1 MSVGF
6 SIKKVQSSYLPW
18 YNINQIAF
26 LQERLD
32 KLKTFDVFEYG
43 GGASSLYYLPIV
55 KSLCLSES
63 REEWFNFVKSN
74 ADKDHLCKLNAKHIT
89 KDFAASISLF
99 DKLFDLIV
107 VDSNDRAKCLDYAV
121 SYLKPDGWIILDNS
135 ERQNLVAA
143 KQKLIDCGFKSL
155 DFCGKKPQ
163 DADNADA
170 EVSYSTIFTKGTF

>member
-1 MSVGF
+1 M
-6 SIKKVQSSYLPW
+6 QPSYLPW

-74 ADKDHLCKLNAKHIT
+74 ADKDHLYKLNAKHIT

-107 VDSNDRAKCLDYAV
+107 V
-121 SYLKPDGWIILDNS
+121 
-135 ERQNLVAA
+135 ERLIDNLV
-143 KQKLIDCGFKSL
+143 F
-155 DFCGKKPQ
+155 
-163 DADNADA
+163 
-170 EVSYSTIFTKGTF
+170 